1 MDFQYQYGTELKFA
15 AITVDTT
22 IDADN
27 LQYWKGLDIRQDWED
42 WFDEQVSASQEQVK
56 QREMHVYTIR
66 RHGVLYALLPTLI

>member
-27 LQYWKGLDIRQDWED
+27 LQYWKGLDIREDWED
-42 WFDEQVSASQEQVK
+42 WFEEQVCDS
-56 QREMHVYTIR
+56 
-66 RHGVLYALLPTLI
+66 